1 MLMPTWIILKL
12 VPNEFVGVAKQVA
25 KGLGRVVGVNRK
37 NAYSK
42 DQRFYIALTL
52 SNPYETFVTL
62 TNSVTKVAHMLLF
75 DYNHL
80 AI

>member
-1 MLMPTWIILKL
+1 MQNWIILKL